1 MFAWIIYLV
10 NYVFDILNLLIV
22 VRIVLSWIP
31 HDRYN
36 PLLKIVYD
44 ITEPLLAPLRGKM
57 AYGAFDFSPIVI
69 LFLLSFTRNII
80 IGLFSA
86 F

>member
-1 MFAWIIYLV
+1 MFAWVIYLI
-10 NYVFDILNLLIV
+10 NYAFDILNLLII

-36 PLLKIVYD
+36 PVIRIVYD
-44 ITEPLLAPLRGKM
+44 LTEPLLAPLRGRM
-57 AYGAFDFSPIVI
+57 VYGAFDFSPIVI
-69 LFLLSFTRNII
+69 LFILGFVRNII
-80 IGLFSA
+80 INLFSA